1 MHFAS
6 RWPRNA
12 FLHMCPNVS
21 IFLAFLHVRAH
32 ARHPQDCHKMA
43 PRYPKRRILN
53 RAKTRQHMSSI
64 GFDGKLE
71 PAFFQHILIG
81 RVEHQPFQCGMD
93 ELEPMYAY
101 VYMYVY
107 LYKCMDLD
115 IDTDMY
121 CIVTYRIVLRCFVVF
136 CIVLR
141 CIVV

>member
-1 MHFAS
+1 MHFAL
-6 RWPRNA
+6 RWPRIA
-12 FLHMCPNVS
+12 FLHMCPKVS

-32 ARHPQDCHKMA
+32 ARHPQDSHKMA
-43 PRYPKRRILN
+43 QRYPKRSILN

-101 VYMYVY
+101 VYMYMLHV
-107 LYKCMDLD
+107 LFH
-115 IDTDMY
+115 
-121 CIVTYRIVLRCFVVF
+121 IVRPFSCHVS
-136 CIVLR
+136 
-141 CIVV
+141 

>member
-1 MHFAS
+1 MHIAL
-6 RWPRNA
+6 RWPRIA
-12 FLHMCPNVS
+12 FLHMCPKVPIS
-21 IFLAFLHVRAH
+21 LVFLHVRAH
-32 ARHPQDCHKMA
+32 ARHPQDSRKMA
-43 PRYPKRRILN
+43 QRYPKRSILN

-107 LYKCMDLD
+107 MD
-115 IDTDMY
+115 M
-121 CIVTYRIVLRCFVVF
+121 
-136 CIVLR
+136 
-141 CIVV
+141 